1 MELDYISHTKTKSGN
16 ISVTENKVTCI
27 FENKLKID
35 INEIHVDNGLI
46 SSQTVEKC
54 DYIVYW
60 ESDNSF
66 VYYIE
71 LKGSD
76 VSKAYSQILST
87 IKLTENK
94 FEDFNDKNCVIVCS
108 SYPQENSTIQRYKL
122 LLKKKGFKL
131 QSHTREARIE
141 VKKAI

>member
-1 MELDYISHTKTKSGN
+1 MKLDYPSNTETKTGH
-16 ISVTENKVTCI
+16 ISLTENKVRCF
-27 FENKLKID
+27 FENELKIE

-46 SSQTVEKC
+46 NNQSVEKC

-66 VYYIE
+66 VYYVE

-87 IKLTENK
+87 IELTKDK
-94 FEDFNDKNCVIVCS
+94 FNDFDDKNCVIVCS
-108 SYPQENSTIQRYKL
+108 SYPQESSTIQKYKM
-122 LLKKKGFKL
+122 LLKKKGYKL
-131 QSHTREARIE
+131 HPHTREARIK
-141 VKKAI
+141 VRKAI